1 MDDNRVSIGKVVG
14 VYGIHGWV
22 RVFPLTD
29 FPERFKTLQRVGL
42 RGPGMEQI
50 LEVEASRPYQ
60 HGYLLKFKGIDSPEA
75 ARVLH
80 QALLQIDEKE
90 IYPLPGAE
98 NGNILHQALLQIDE
112 KEIYPLPEGVYY
124 HFQLQGLAVYD
135 ERLGHLGEIS
145 EILETGANDVY
156 VVDSP
161 RFGEILI
168 PAIKEI
174 ILNVDVEAGHMQ
186 VALLPGL
193 IDEGQTR

>member
-75 ARVLH
+75 ARV
-80 QALLQIDEKE
+80 
-90 IYPLPGAE
+90 
-98 NGNILHQALLQIDE
+98 LHQALLQIDE